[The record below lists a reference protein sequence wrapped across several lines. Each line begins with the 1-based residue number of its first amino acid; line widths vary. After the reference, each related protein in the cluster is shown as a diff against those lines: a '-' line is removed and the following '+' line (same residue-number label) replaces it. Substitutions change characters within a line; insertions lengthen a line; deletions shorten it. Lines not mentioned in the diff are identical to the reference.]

1 MRSSTSAI
9 LQYVPFSTNLPTV
22 MLARVERI
30 KSRLQSY
37 LAGAKDVYT
46 RIVENLDGTQL
57 MMPSTAVYNIINP
70 RRACAARVTVVVL
83 SVCLSVCASSR
94 TTGYEAAN
102 EWYQRV
108 VNNEKMD
115 KLTWRFFRN
124 DCVPEIWCENK

>member
-1 MRSSTSAI
+1 MT

-37 LAGAKDVYT
+37 LASAKDVYT

-57 MMPSTAVYNIINP
+57 MMPSTAVFNP

-83 SVCLSVCASSR
+83 SVCLSVCLSA
-94 TTGYEAAN
+94 
-102 EWYQRV
+102 RV
-108 VNNEKMD
+108 LALQATRRPMSGTNG
-115 KLTWRFFRN
+115 L
-124 DCVPEIWCENK
+124 